1 MPSNKKR
8 KCPARDMSYVSQLYN
23 ASSLANE
30 VTEHSNTIEKLKSS
44 LELSKNQSQT
54 LSKNIEV
61 WKDRYQKWKA
71 SSISYQQK
79 DESNQVQMTSLKA
92 GNDQKQVENEKLQQE
107 LANMRASSEE
117 WCETLKA
124 GNDQKQVE
132 NEKLQQELANMRATS
147 EEQRQLWCAQ
157 KVELHHE
164 SEQMRLMIVDVE
176 KKLHETKRECIE
188 NRARKKTWK
197 KKYEEL
203 ANMGAI
209 ALAKVTKESYGVTP
223 EQFQAFKS
231 IADIQFKLEQQ
242 QNNRTELVKTAYANK
257 KALKDQ

>member
-1 MPSNKKR
+1 MSTNKKR
-8 KCPARDMSYVSQLYN
+8 KSSPNQWYWGSQLYN

-30 VTEHSNTIEKLKSS
+30 ATEQSETIEQLEQALGRSKKKSE
-44 LELSKNQSQT
+44 ELSKN
-54 LSKNIEV
+54 LEE
-61 WKDRYQKWKA
+61 WKA
-71 SSISYQQK
+71 SCLKYQKK
-79 DESNQVQMTSLKA
+79 DESNQVQMTS
-92 GNDQKQVENEKLQQE
+92 
-107 LANMRASSEE
+107 
-117 WCETLKA
+117 LKA

-242 QNNRTELVKTAYANK
+242 QNNRTELVKTAYANT

>member
-1 MPSNKKR
+1 MSKKR
-8 KCPARDMSYVSQLYN
+8 KYPANQLSYASQLYN
-23 ASSLANE
+23 ASTFANE
-30 VTEHSNTIEKLKSS
+30 VTEQSNTIEKLEMT
-44 LELSKNQSQT
+44 LERSENRSKT

-79 DESNQVQMTSLKA
+79 DESNQVQMTS
-92 GNDQKQVENEKLQQE
+92 
-107 LANMRASSEE
+107 
-117 WCETLKA
+117 LKA

-231 IADIQFKLEQQ
+231 IADIQFKLEQH
-242 QNNRTELVKTAYANK
+242 QNNRTELVKTAYANT

>member
-1 MPSNKKR
+1 
-8 KCPARDMSYVSQLYN
+8 
-23 ASSLANE
+23 
-30 VTEHSNTIEKLKSS
+30 
-44 LELSKNQSQT
+44 
-54 LSKNIEV
+54 
-61 WKDRYQKWKA
+61 
-71 SSISYQQK
+71 
-79 DESNQVQMTSLKA
+79 
-92 GNDQKQVENEKLQQE
+92 
-107 LANMRASSEE
+107 
-117 WCETLKA
+117 
-124 GNDQKQVE
+124 DQKQVE

-176 KKLHETKRECIE
+176 KKLHE

-231 IADIQFKLEQQ
+231 IADIQFKLEQH
-242 QNNRTELVKTAYANK
+242 QNNRTELVKTAYANT

>member
-1 MPSNKKR
+1 MSSNKKR
-8 KCPARDMSYVSQLYN
+8 KYPANKMSYVSQLYN

-30 VTEHSNTIEKLKSS
+30 VTEHYNTIEKLES
-44 LELSKNQSQT
+44 LLERSENQSQT
-54 LSKNIEV
+54 LSNNIEV

-71 SSISYQQK
+71 SSISYQKK

-107 LANMRASSEE
+107 LANMRATSEE

-124 GNDQKQVE
+124 GNDQKQME

-164 SEQMRLMIVDVE
+164 LEQMRVMIVDVE
-176 KKLHETKRECIE
+176 KKLHETKRECTE
-188 NRARKKTWK
+188 NRARKKMWK

-231 IADIQFKLEQQ
+231 IAEIQFKVDKAENMRMDAL
-242 QNNRTELVKTAYANK
+242 KTLYANTT
-257 KALKDQ
+257 ALEDQ